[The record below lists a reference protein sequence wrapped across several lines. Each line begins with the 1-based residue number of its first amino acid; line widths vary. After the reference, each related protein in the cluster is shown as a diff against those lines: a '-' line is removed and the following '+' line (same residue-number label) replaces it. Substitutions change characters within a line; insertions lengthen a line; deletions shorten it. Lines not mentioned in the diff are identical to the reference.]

1 HGITHLHLTSR
12 TGPDAPGAHDLQ
24 HHLEH
29 LGAHVTITACDTADP
44 AQLADLLAGIPVER
58 PLTAV
63 IHAAG
68 VIDDAVTTSLT
79 AEQVDRVFAPKVD
92 AAWNLHRQTR
102 HLPLNAFILF
112 SSAAATL
119 GSPGQAAY
127 A

>member
-1 HGITHLHLTSR
+1 S
-12 TGPDAPGAHDLQ
+12 D
-24 HHLEH
+24 
-29 LGAHVTITACDTADP
+29 
-44 AQLADLLAGIPVER
+44 QLAGLLAGIPEEH

-68 VIDDAVTTSLT
+68 VVDDAVATTLT
-79 AEQVDRVFAPKVD
+79 SEQVDAVLAPKVD

-119 GSPGQAAY
+119 
-127 A
+127 